1 MKNSGGSLRRKIIS
15 SPILVTGGSTKIFSS
30 PKNPLLQSGKVGPN
44 LYFQK
49 SEGFT
54 YNSWSSIPIGPKVIL
69 NIQILVQQ
77 GPFWTQQEKAC
88 DNMKVV
94 LFSSL
99 KTYGSCTRI
108 TNVSRNIGVG
118 FFECYISSILFL

>member
-15 SPILVTGGSTKIFSS
+15 SPILVTGESTKNSAPQRIHCY
-30 PKNPLLQSGKVGPN
+30 KVGKVGPN

-54 YNSWSSIPIGPKVIL
+54 YNSWSIPMKPMRPKVIL

-77 GPFWTQQEKAC
+77 GPFWTQQEKTC

-94 LFSSL
+94 
-99 KTYGSCTRI
+99 
-108 TNVSRNIGVG
+108 
-118 FFECYISSILFL
+118 FFQV